1 MPGGA
6 RSGPGGAGEAW
17 SSRTRQY
24 GPMGERRG
32 VVVRVA
38 RDDEDL
44 DAMNVGNSSWMG
56 GAMMRE
62 LFAASG
68 DAPNAAL
75 IAEIDGE
82 PVGYGHFVAMGVFDG
97 HRAPATIFVP
107 PSQRGRGAG
116 NALWA
121 AVLEGCTPDRVRG
134 VMLSLDAD
142 DMHSRDIALAHGLR
156 LGGLHIESELDLAA
170 MDLADMEQR
179 ATSPSGLTVRPLAP
193 DTDEETW
200 HDFAALHERMS
211 NDTPDRA
218 AGSEPASYAVIRA
231 FLAEPWQVM
240 GAWDGLELVGRACGR
255 VASSRLAQNQD
266 AEHGR
271 EHSDPGGERDPWIQA
286 GPRPAGPYLRPP
298 PSLADHRTPH
308 HRTRTPRPSA
318 AELKTAAPCRPPPR
332 PERSPA
338 W

>member
-200 HDFAALHERMS
+200 HDFAALHERIS

-240 GAWDGLELVGRACGR
+240 GAWDGLELVGFTAVSIRDARPEARVLNTHLTGVLPDFRGRGIATALKAAHAVALHRAGWR
-255 VASSRLAQNQD
+255 RIRTQNMDGNIPILAANETLGFRRARGLQD
-266 AEHGR
+266 L
-271 EHSDPGGERDPWIQA
+271 I
-286 GPRPAGPYLRPP
+286 Y
-298 PSLADHRTPH
+298 DH
-308 HRTRTPRPSA
+308 
-318 AELKTAAPCRPPPR
+318 PPR
-332 PERSPA
+332 
-338 W
+338 